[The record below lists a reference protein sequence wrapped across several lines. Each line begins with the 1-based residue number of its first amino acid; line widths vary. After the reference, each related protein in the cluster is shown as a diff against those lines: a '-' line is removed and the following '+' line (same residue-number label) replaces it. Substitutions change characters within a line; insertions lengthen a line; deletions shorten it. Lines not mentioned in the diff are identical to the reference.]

1 MGCHMCLS
9 PCITCVPHVRVSQPV
24 SCVSLS
30 RIDDGG
36 QGHAGERR
44 RSAALLP
51 LLGPGVCVC
60 VCVCVCARASVC
72 LSVCLSV
79 VYVCACVWVWVCR
92 CLSVCHVC
100 MCVCVCVIQT
110 WCSMQRKTTL
120 LCHMCL
126 SCRRVVTC
134 VCVIQTWC
142 SVQRKKTARLA
153 LEDDVHAPDR

>member
-1 MGCHMCLS
+1 MEGKGTPASDADRQLFFLS
-9 PCITCVPHVRVSQPV
+9 W
-24 SCVSLS
+24 
-30 RIDDGG
+30 G
-36 QGHAGERR
+36 Q
-44 RSAALLP
+44 
-51 LLGPGVCVC
+51 VCVC
-60 VCVCVCARASVC
+60 VCVCVCVRVVCLCVCHMCVLVGVQVPVC
-72 LSVCLSV
+72 LS
-79 VYVCACVWVWVCR
+79 
-92 CLSVCHVC
+92 
-100 MCVCVCVIQT
+100 CVCVCVIQT